1 MGDGVTEAL
10 SPAGL
15 EFGEKRLRS
24 AVLQSSHLSAQELVE
39 KVIAGVLEWQGE
51 APQHD
56 DITLVVAKV
65 R

>member
-1 MGDGVTEAL
+1 
-10 SPAGL
+10 
-15 EFGEKRLRS
+15 
-24 AVLQSSHLSAQELVE
+24 LVE

-51 APQHD
+51 ATQHD